1 MDAISAILK
10 FFVPGLLAL
19 ALCFTFVF
27 IFTRKGSKLRN
38 WVLATP
44 NRTGSV
50 GVGALLGAVFLEILP
65 HLFEQTVDY
74 GGTAALVLATS
85 PETPL

>member
-10 FFVPGLLAL
+10 FFVPGLLTL

-50 GVGALLGAVFLEILP
+50 GVGALLLIWICIVTYNRFFGA
-65 HLFEQTVDY
+65 
-74 GGTAALVLATS
+74 
-85 PETPL
+85 